1 MKEKI
6 KKTIAETLKIN
17 PSILTE
23 DLGPGDIPE
32 WDSLAHQNLIL
43 ALEKDFVSAM
53 SKSVIETGKPKSTR
67 LVTPCSVMPQGTI
80 P

>member
-6 KKTIAETLKIN
+6 KKTIAESLKIN
-17 PSILTE
+17 PSIITE

-43 ALEKDFVSAM
+43 ALEKDFEVRLDIDEVLEM
-53 SKSVIETGKPKSTR
+53 ETFGDIVEILKEKA
-67 LVTPCSVMPQGTI
+67 
-80 P
+80 